1 MERDDASNFEQL
13 HDLVADMD
21 DIRGLLEGITG
32 IAAAAM
38 TRTAGTPI
46 ECAVTLYRR
55 RRPPTIAG
63 SDDEAIL
70 LDGHEQRLADGPCTD
85 ALQSGEPSLLDAP
98 SDARWPAFRK
108 ELQATGF
115 DSVLGV
121 PLDLGS
127 EASAALNFFAAGA
140 GVFTPEVSKDAGE
153 FAQVAARALRLGL
166 RIAGAELKAEDLEAA
181 MSHRT
186 AIDMARGIIMAQSRC
201 SGDEAFNLLR
211 DVSSTRNEKLYDV
224 ARSVVA
230 GIDGSAASTFFES

>member
-1 MERDDASNFEQL
+1 MDRDDASNFEQL
-13 HDLVADMD
+13 HRLVAEMD
-21 DIRGLLEGITG
+21 DIRGLLDGITD

-38 TRTAGTPI
+38 TSTAGTPV

-85 ALQSGEPSLLDAP
+85 ALQSGETELLDP
-98 SDARWPAFRK
+98 RFDARWPAFRK
-108 ELQATGF
+108 ELEATSF

-121 PLDLGS
+121 PLDLGD
-127 EASAALNFFAAGA
+127 EASAALNFFAAGD
-140 GVFTPEVSKDAGE
+140 GVFTEEVSQDAQQ
-153 FAQVAARALRLGL
+153 FARIASRALRLGL

-186 AIDMARGIIMAQSRC
+186 AIDMARGIIMAQNRC
-201 SGDEAFNLLR
+201 SGEEAFNLLR
-211 DVSSTRNEKLYDV
+211 DASSTRNEKLYSV
-224 ARSVVA
+224 ARAVVS
-230 GIDGSAASTFFES
+230 GIDGSAADTYFES